1 MTRAWMQSL
10 TGRAITMAA
19 PQAAEIDPL
28 VDLPEQLARICRYN
42 GAVPGGQF
50 SVAQHCALM
59 ADAILDET
67 GDAELARIGLLHD
80 AHEYVWGD
88 ITTPQ
93 VEGLDEIAVEMFDGS
108 GLPVRAII
116 PAVIAEAKKRADAA
130 IFRACGVPLPTV
142 AQARAIKVWDLRMLA
157 TEKRQL
163 LASCPRRWAAAV
175 EKAEPIRM
183 RGGMTLWS
191 VARAADEY
199 RRRLKQFCPALARR
213 SSSERS

>member
-67 GDAELARIGLLHD
+67 GDAELARLGLLHD

-93 VEGLDEIAVEMFDGS
+93 VEGLDEIAAEVHLPAGS
-108 GLPVRAII
+108 
-116 PAVIAEAKKRADAA
+116 IAEIIAIAKRRADAA
-130 IFRACGVPLPTV
+130 IFKACGVPLPTE

-163 LASCPRRWAAAV
+163 LASCPRRWAATV

>member
-67 GDAELARIGLLHD
+67 GDAELARLGLLHD

-93 VEGLDEIAVEMFDGS
+93 VEGLVEIAAELFGDVE
-108 GLPVRAII
+108 
-116 PAVIAEAKKRADAA
+116 AEAIPDTIAAAKHRADVA
-130 IFRACGVPLPTV
+130 IFRACGVPLPTE

-163 LASCPRRWAAAV
+163 LATCPRRWAAAV